1 MADAHIAT
9 AGLTYSNCGRHA
21 STETQ
26 RHCATAEPGQRP
38 IDTQQD
44 GAGLALNPQEE
55 SLKDQLRTA
64 ATDMIKQHGT
74 ISAAAKPMADKL
86 AKDAEL
92 RLLAATEILRLVA
105 PKSARKKL
113 EPRSMRRTGPH
124 RRPET
129 GRKKLP
135 TAQQKT
141 GALQAERAYRDEI
154 FDRKIRGGRKLG
166 DLRVHELR
174 AVAQAS
180 AETAASFLTRG
191 YEDAVLTIA
200 CTMMAGHCVAAD
212 PHATVRDTI
221 KATVATNIFERA
233 QLRAA
238 ETIRD
243 GSARL
248 AHELL
253 SVAAAQQIT
262 VQ

>member
-1 MADAHIAT
+1 M
-9 AGLTYSNCGRHA
+9 
-21 STETQ
+21 
-26 RHCATAEPGQRP
+26 
-38 IDTQQD
+38 
-44 GAGLALNPQEE
+44 
-55 SLKDQLRTA
+55 KDQLRTA
-64 ATDMIKQHGT
+64 ATDLLKQHGT
-74 ISAAAKPMADKL
+74 IAAAAKPMADKL

-92 RLLAATEILRLVA
+92 RLLAATEILRMVA
-105 PKSARKKL
+105 PKSARKKP
-113 EPRSMRRTGPH
+113 ETQSMRRTGPH
-124 RRPET
+124 RRPQA
-129 GRKKLP
+129 GRKLP
-135 TAQQKT
+135 TAQQKS

-174 AVAQAS
+174 AVAQSS
-180 AETAASFLTRG
+180 AETATSFLTRG

-200 CTMMAGHCVAAD
+200 CTMLAGYCVAAD

-221 KATVATNIFERA
+221 KASVATSIFERA
-233 QLRAA
+233 QLKAA

-253 SVAAAQQIT
+253 SIAAAQQIT